1 MVRIRSNNRVA
12 ISVGLMQEMH
22 FDLINV
28 DLSIAT
34 PLTHG
39 LVSPHDAD
47 VLELALGLGLH
58 PEVEELPG
66 PVAVAAAAAA
76 LVAVAAVLGQVVP
89 QLAPVLCTHE
99 GGEGA
104 AQQVLLRVD
113 GEPVHVGGDVL
124 DGVGVVAGEDD
135 EEAGEVLEEKC
146 AEVA

>member
-1 MVRIRSNNRVA
+1 M
-12 ISVGLMQEMH
+12 
-22 FDLINV
+22 
-28 DLSIAT
+28 
-34 PLTHG
+34 
-39 LVSPHDAD
+39 
-47 VLELALGLGLH
+47 LELALGLGLH

-89 QLAPVLCTHE
+89 QLANVLCADE

-113 GEPVHVGGDVL
+113 REPVHVGGDVL
-124 DGVGVVAGEDD
+124 HGVGVGAGEDD
-135 EEAGEVLEEKC
+135 EEAGQVLEGKC